1 MNNNMKVF
9 TGFSLGLLAGAVAAL
24 LYAPDSG
31 KKTRKKITKFA
42 NDTYD
47 DTRKQVDRLSKE
59 MNKEIDKLGTKS
71 KDTLNHLKESLSI
84 K

>member
-31 KKTRKKITKFA
+31 KKTRKKISKYA
-42 NDTYD
+42 NDTYED
-47 DTRKQVDRLSKE
+47 SMKKVDSFTKE
-59 MNKEIDKLGTKS
+59 LNKEIDKLSSKS
-71 KDTLNHLKESLSI
+71 KDTINHVKESLAL